1 MTVRCPVD
9 TQNAALV
16 NYWYFCCAAYA
27 KGTSMPFPVAGTD
40 TLEDCEL
47 RYKQFDVLHQ
57 MMRRCGVEL
66 DTSEARKTL
75 CKQINK
81 LLKEKR
87 KNYGNECRICGEE
100 LPLGYRYS
108 ICKDCYESGRF
119 MRY

>member
-1 MTVRCPVD
+1 
-9 TQNAALV
+9 
-16 NYWYFCCAAYA
+16 
-27 KGTSMPFPVAGTD
+27 
-40 TLEDCEL
+40 
-47 RYKQFDVLHQ
+47 